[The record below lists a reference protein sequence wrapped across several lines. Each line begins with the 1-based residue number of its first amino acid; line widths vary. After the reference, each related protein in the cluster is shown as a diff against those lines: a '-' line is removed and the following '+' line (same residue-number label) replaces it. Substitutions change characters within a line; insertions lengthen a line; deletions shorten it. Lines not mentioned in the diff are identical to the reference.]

1 MILAIFG
8 DIHGN
13 LKDMYGLCERWQE
26 QNARSI
32 DWVFQTGDLGV
43 WHDQSVLDRAT
54 IRWMERDPTERAFA
68 DYIAGRE
75 RATIPTVFVAGN
87 HEDFDFLAQHRN
99 QPLDPFGMITF
110 LDSGSTFK
118 FQKSVETVR
127 IAGLGGTHPQRVK
140 PQNRARHLGRKYFL
154 PEAVERLM
162 ALRAAAVDI
171 LLTHE
176 APAGKGLLN
185 QPETGAEEIT
195 QLIQHLQPR
204 YAFWGHY
211 GHPPPPFYIGR
222 TLCVCMN
229 QPNSVHVPRRDGGM
243 GIVDT
248 RNWSFVLVSSP

>member
-13 LKDMYGLCERWQE
+13 LKDMYGLGERWQE

-32 DWVFQTGDLGV
+32 DLVLQTGDLGV

-54 IRWMERDPTERAFA
+54 ARWVERDPTERACA

-75 RATIPTVFVAGN
+75 RAPIPTVFVAGN
-87 HEDFDFLAQHRN
+87 HEDFDFLAQHRH
-99 QPLDPFGMITF
+99 QPIDPFGMITF

-118 FQKSVETVR
+118 FQKGVETVR

-140 PQNRARHLGRKYFL
+140 PQNRARHLGRKYFS
-154 PEAVERLM
+154 PEAVKRLM
-162 ALRAAAVDI
+162 ALGVAAVDI

-176 APAGKGLLN
+176 APVGKGLLN
-185 QPETGAEEIT
+185 DGTSRWGVFGAPLAVHDGRPIVRRLRRANDVPSPETGAEEIT

-211 GHPPPPFYIGR
+211 GYLRFR
-222 TLCVCMN
+222 V
-229 QPNSVHVPRRDGGM
+229 PNGLNPG
-243 GIVDT
+243 
-248 RNWSFVLVSSP
+248 